1 MSSSLESSESE
12 QGLSLLL
19 HSGGESPTDFTN
31 VLNRPI
37 KLGPGDWEVGLA
49 NLHIPTYQQTLEK
62 MIMPDHILVT
72 TWECLHT
79 TILMG
84 NGNLLKILIE
94 NFGK

>member
-19 HSGGESPTDFTN
+19 HSSGQSPTDFTN
-31 VLNRPI
+31 VLKSPI

-49 NLHIPTYQQTLEK
+49 NLHIPAYQQHWKK
-62 MIMPDHILVT
+62 MIIPDHLLVT

-84 NGNLLKILIE
+84 NGNS
-94 NFGK
+94 